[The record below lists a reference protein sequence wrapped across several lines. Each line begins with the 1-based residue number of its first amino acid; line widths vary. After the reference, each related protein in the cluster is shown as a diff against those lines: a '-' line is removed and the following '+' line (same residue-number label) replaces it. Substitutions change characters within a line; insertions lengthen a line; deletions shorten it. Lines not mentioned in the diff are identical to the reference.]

1 MTQMLQLPE
10 GEFKTTKINMIHK
23 YDEYVKRL

>member
-1 MTQMLQLPE
+1 MSQMLQLPE
-10 GEFKTTKINMIHK
+10 GEFKTKINMIHK